1 MTGSG
6 LSYKDSGV
14 DLDKYEQAM
23 QKLPPLMKR
32 THSARVMELTGGF
45 AGLFRLNG
53 ETPYRDPVLVSGTDG
68 VGTKVKVAMLAETYT
83 TIGIDLVAM
92 CVNDCLCLGAEP
104 LFFLDYLAMGQ
115 DNPPLIADLVEGVS
129 EGCLQ
134 AKASLIAGET
144 AIMPDVYGEDDFD
157 LAGFCVGVVERDLMI
172 DGSKIESGDILL
184 GLPSN
189 GFHSNGYS
197 LIRKVV
203 FEHAGLTIDSQIE
216 ELGKTV
222 GEVLLTPTRIYA
234 AETSAAMSL
243 NQDDLAVTGIAHIT
257 GGGLAEN
264 FERILPE
271 GVKAVL
277 RRDSWTPH
285 PCFGWLQSLGNID
298 SAEMDRVFNMGVGMV
313 FAVRPNQVESL
324 EAVFEKSGT
333 TAFRLGE
340 IQSGERGVELS

>member
-1 MTGSG
+1 MTNGG

-53 ETPYRDPVLVSGTDG
+53 ETPYRDPILVSGTDG
-68 VGTKVKVAMLAETYT
+68 VGTKIKVAMLAKVYN

-104 LFFLDYLAMGQ
+104 LFFLDYLAMGK
-115 DNPPLIADLVEGVS
+115 DNPPLIADLVQGVS

-134 AKASLIAGET
+134 ANASLIAGET

-157 LAGFCVGVVERDLMI
+157 LAGFCVGVVERERLI
-172 DGSKIESGDILL
+172 DGTKIEPGDILL

-203 FEHAGLTIDSQIE
+203 FDHAGLTVDSPIE
-216 ELGKTV
+216 ELGTTV
-222 GEVLLTPTRIYA
+222 GEVLMTPTRIYA
-234 AETSAAMSL
+234 TETAAAMTL
-243 NQDDLAVTGIAHIT
+243 NQEEVVVTGIAHIT

-264 FERILPE
+264 LERILPD
-271 GVKAVL
+271 GVKAIL
-277 RRDSWTPH
+277 ARDRWTP
-285 PCFGWLQSLGNID
+285 PACFNWLRQLGNID
-298 SAEMDRVFNMGVGMV
+298 AAEMDRVFNMGVGMV
-313 FAVRPNQVESL
+313 FAVRPDRVESL
-324 EAVFEKSGT
+324 EAAFKQGGT
-333 TAFRLGE
+333 SSFRLGE
-340 IQSGERGVELS
+340 IQQGERGVEFQ